1 MDRDAP
7 SSRRVRLA
15 SSRKERMMR
24 NRLLALTA
32 ALGIAVLAS
41 WTPRAEATTYCSD
54 LYCAGKPEDA
64 PCPCPPGTDKEGN
77 PSTCQEWNSISAH
90 GCWYE

>member
-1 MDRDAP
+1 
-7 SSRRVRLA
+7 
-15 SSRKERMMR
+15 MR

-41 WTPRAEATTYCSD
+41 WAPSAEAIVYYCSD
-54 LYCAGKPEDA
+54 TYCDGKPETA
-64 PCPCPPGTDKEGN
+64 SCSCPPETDREGRASN
-77 PSTCQEWNSISAH
+77 CSEWHSISQH

>member
-1 MDRDAP
+1 
-7 SSRRVRLA
+7 
-15 SSRKERMMR
+15 MR

-41 WTPRAEATTYCSD
+41 WTPSAEAIIYCSD
-54 LYCAGKPEDA
+54 AYCAGKPESTA
-64 PCPCPPGTDKEGN
+64 CPCPPGTDKEGK
-77 PSTCQEWNSISAH
+77 PSNCGEWSSITAI